1 MDTEEAASMRLQVHV
16 ISTIAHRDAIFGAS
30 SRGRG
35 GVWMRNP
42 LLSSS
47 VEDGGHQDDVA
58 VQVEGD
64 DDGDDGDDSSVDMDD
79 DSVADWVP
87 PFDTRRTLFV
97 WAPSSE
103 SGEGGAADP
112 FTSCVIGKRMMRFLV
127 LVAAWEGDHLAESI
141 FAALGTRVVD
151 VLHG

>member
-30 SRGRG
+30 SRDRG
-35 GVWMRNP
+35 GAWTRNP

-47 VEDGGHQDDVA
+47 AEDGGHQDDVA

-64 DDGDDGDDSSVDMDD
+64 DDSGVEIDVDI
-79 DSVADWVP
+79 VADWVP

-97 WAPSSE
+97 WAP

>member
-1 MDTEEAASMRLQVHV
+1 MDSAEAVSMRLQVHV
-16 ISTIAHRDAIFGAS
+16 ISTIAHRNAIFGAS
-30 SRGRG
+30 SRQRG
-35 GVWMRNP
+35 GAWTSNP
-42 LLSSS
+42 LSSS
-47 VEDGGHQDDVA
+47 PDEGSQLDHVE
-58 VQVEGD
+58 VEVHSD
-64 DDGDDGDDSSVDMDD
+64 DDDAVEMD

-97 WAPSSE
+97 WAPS
-103 SGEGGAADP
+103 GAGASADP
-112 FTSCVIGKRMMRFLV
+112 FTSCVIGRRMMRFLV